1 MSCPESL
8 QMSYPETAQSERLY
22 SRVAPTYERV
32 FERAILA
39 EGRLTSVVRQYMDDR
54 RVLDLACGNGRWLRR
69 FSPADYVGLDLS
81 GPMLDQAR
89 REFPGRSFVRGDMTD
104 LPFPDES
111 FDGVVSL
118 FGPMGHLPPAGQ
130 CRMIREARRVLRPD
144 GVAILTNGNLCSP
157 FNVPLLL
164 GRHRVRIEGV
174 RVRIHSSS
182 PRQFK
187 DCLERAGFEVLEV
200 SSYDYSYL
208 PIMPLKLGASLF
220 AGDYRAIYAGLMDVL
235 ENCRH
240 VPALRW
246 FGKQLLA
253 VCRRSS

>member
-1 MSCPESL
+1 MVSSEIL
-8 QMSYPETAQSERLY
+8 QMSYRETAQSERLY
-22 SRVAPTYERV
+22 GRVAPSYDRV

-39 EGRLTSVVRQYMDDR
+39 ESRLTSLVRRHMDGR

-69 FSPADYVGLDLS
+69 FQPGDYIGLDLS
-81 GPMLDQAR
+81 GAMLEQAR
-89 REFPGRSFVRGDMTD
+89 REFPGHSFVRGDMTV
-104 LPFPDES
+104 LPFPDGS

-118 FGPMGHLPPAGQ
+118 FGPMGHLPPQGQ
-130 CRMIREARRVLRPD
+130 LRMIREVYRVLRPG
-144 GVAILTNGNLCSP
+144 GVTILTNGNIWSP
-157 FNVPLLL
+157 FSLPLLL
-164 GRHRVRIEGV
+164 TRHRVRIEGV

-187 DCLERAGFEVLEV
+187 ASLEQAGFDIREI

-208 PIMPLKLGASLF
+208 PIAPLKLGASLI
-220 AGDYRAIYAGLMDVL
+220 GRDYRAAYAGLMETL

-240 VPALRW
+240 IRVLRW

-253 VCRRSS
+253 VCRKPA